1 MKKIS
6 FTFLI
11 LYFNLN
17 ASAQQLSLN
26 ISGNTFHENRV
37 IDSLGYKQK
46 HTNAKSIVDEVNSI
60 SEKLIKIGYVEN
72 TIAENTKIND
82 SIFSYKFNLKNKINF
97 IHIYIGVKSDL
108 NSILS
113 SKAKN
118 DTIIIPYPE
127 IESYLQQTLKKLEAK
142 GFSLAKLKLEN
153 FNITKNYLS
162 ADLKIQYKNQRT
174 IDDIVILGYDK
185 FPKGH
190 ISNLKRMYKNK
201 TFNQDNLKKIYDDF
215 EKIRFTK
222 QLKYPEILFEKDST
236 KIYVYVE
243 KAKSNTFDGFIGFSN
258 NNGNN
263 IRFNGYLDLD
273 LNNTLNSGEQFSLFW
288 KSDGNQQKSL
298 DLTLEIPYIFKS
310 PLGVKTQLNIFKQDS
325 TFQNTKT
332 AIDLGYFLNYNTK
345 VFIGYQS
352 TESSDIQNQNSTS
365 ISDYKNS
372 FLTSN
377 FEFNDFKTDSFLFPE
392 KTKISLRMG
401 IGNRKSLENNRQT
414 FFKIDIH
421 HNLYLNAKNSFN
433 IKSQNYF
440 LKSDTYL
447 TNELFRF
454 GGIQSIRGFSENSL
468 QANFFTS
475 ILTEYRYTL
484 SPSLYLHSII
494 DYGYFQDKR
503 TLNNG
508 NLAGI
513 GFGFGLA
520 TKNGLLNLIYA
531 NGSNKEF
538 AFKNS
543 NSIVH
548 VSFKTNF

>member
-26 ISGNTFHENRV
+26 ISGNTLHENRV

-60 SEKLIKIGYVEN
+60 SEKLIKIGYIEN
-72 TIAENTKIND
+72 TIAEKTKIND
-82 SIFSYKFNLKNKINF
+82 SIFSYKFNLKDKINF
-97 IHIYIGVKSDL
+97 IHIYIGIKSDL

-113 SKAKN
+113 SKTKN
-118 DTIIIPYPE
+118 DTIIIPYQE
-127 IESYLQQTLKKLEAK
+127 IESYLQQTLKKLEVK
-142 GFSLAKLKLEN
+142 GFSLAKLQLTN
-153 FNITKNYLS
+153 FNVTKNYLS
-162 ADLKIQYKNQRT
+162 ADLNIQYKNQRT

-190 ISNLKRMYKNK
+190 ISNLKRMYKKK
-201 TFNQDNLKKIYDDF
+201 TFNQDNLKKIYEDF
-215 EKIRFTK
+215 EKNRFTK

-258 NNGNN
+258 NNGSN

-273 LNNTLNSGEQFSLFW
+273 LNNTLNSGERFSLFW
-288 KSDGNQQKSL
+288 KSDSNQQKSL

-345 VFIGYQS
+345 IFVGYQS

-377 FEFNDFKTDSFLFPE
+377 FEFTDFKTDSFLFPE
-392 KTKISLRMG
+392 KTKISLKIG

-414 FFKIDIH
+414 FFKIDIL
-421 HNLYLNAKNSFN
+421 HNINLNAKNSFN

-454 GGIQSIRGFSENSL
+454 GGIQSIRGFGENSL
-468 QANFFTS
+468 QANFLTS
-475 ILTEYRYTL
+475 ILTEYRYAL

-503 TLNNG
+503 TLNSE